1 MPCSAASS
9 HIVAASTLP
18 PRWACSSASGSSGAK
33 IATVDLRSR
42 RTSGLD
48 ELLELSGLV
57 HLGHDVAAAD
67 ELPVDEE
74 LRDRGPVGPVRE
86 DVAQPRVDE
95 HVARLVLGA
104 DDAADLGDLVREAA
118 A

>member
-33 IATVDLRSR
+33 IATLDLRSR
-42 RTSGLD
+42 RASGVD
-48 ELLELSGLV
+48 ELLELSALV
-57 HLGHDVAAAD
+57 HLRDDVAAAD

-74 LRDRGPVGPVRE
+74 LRDGGPVGPVRE
-86 DVAQPRVDE
+86 HVAQPRVHQ
-95 HVARLVLGA
+95 HVARAVVGA
-104 DDAADLGDLVREAA
+104 DDA
-118 A
+118 